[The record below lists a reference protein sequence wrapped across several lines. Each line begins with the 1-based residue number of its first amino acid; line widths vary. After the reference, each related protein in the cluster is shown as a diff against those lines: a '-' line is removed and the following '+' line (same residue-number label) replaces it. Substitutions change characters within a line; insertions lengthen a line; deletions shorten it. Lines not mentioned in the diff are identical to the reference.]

1 MFRETLV
8 SKIKL
13 GFALSTTDEL
23 EDEVKKFVTDIKH
36 SAWEAT
42 PLIITKFKVI
52 PTQKKSEK
60 KS

>member
-1 MFRETLV
+1 MV